1 MTVSSIASRR
11 PVGQIHGTVL
21 IIEDDMRKALHI
33 AEVVER
39 RGGEIIGITSD
50 EISALAIA
58 EGESA
63 DFAALNAGIPP
74 DDPRRQTAAA
84 LFAQLG
90 IPTLAIAA
98 DGNAR
103 LLRNASPSWLLSSCM
118 QGDRRWH
125 LGRTGRDF

>member
-1 MTVSSIASRR
+1 MTVSGIASRR
-11 PVGQIHGTVL
+11 PVGHIHGIVL
-21 IIEDDMRKALHI
+21 IIEDDMRKALRI

-74 DDPRRQTAAA
+74 DDPRRQAAAA
-84 LFAQLG
+84 LFAQLR
-90 IPTLAIAA
+90 IPTLAITA

-103 LLRNASPSWLLSSCM
+103 LLRNASPSWLLTSRM